1 MDENQNTSKP
11 NENELP
17 RLRGLYKNVNVSVRS
32 LNRIIIVCVLLIM
45 AFVAINLRN
54 PGLTVTFNSLGGSDV
69 ASQEQMYGELLAL
82 PESPT
87 REGYAF
93 TGWYKDYACFEL
105 WDADTDT
112 IQSDMTLYAGW
123 QKLQ

>member
-1 MDENQNTSKP
+1 MDENQKTSKL

-17 RLRGLYKNVNVSVRS
+17 QLRGLYKNVNVSVKS

-69 ASQEQMYGELLAL
+69 ASQEQMYGELLVL

>member
-17 RLRGLYKNVNVSVRS
+17 QLRGLYKNVNVSVKS
-32 LNRIIIVCVLLIM
+32 LNRIIIVFVLLIM

>member
-1 MDENQNTSKP
+1 MDENQKTSKL

-17 RLRGLYKNVNVSVRS
+17 QLRGLYKNVNVSVKS

-54 PGLTVTFNSLGGSDV
+54 PGLTITFNSLGGSDV

>member
-17 RLRGLYKNVNVSVRS
+17 QLRGLYKNVNVSVRS

>member
-1 MDENQNTSKP
+1 MDEIQKTSRSEEK
-11 NENELP
+11 ELP
-17 RLRGLYKNVNVSVRS
+17 QLRGLYKNVNVSVKS

-87 REGYAF
+87 REGYVF

>member
-17 RLRGLYKNVNVSVRS
+17 QLRGLYKNVNVSVKS
-32 LNRIIIVCVLLIM
+32 LNRIIIVFVLLIM

-123 QKLQ
+123 QTLQ

>member
-17 RLRGLYKNVNVSVRS
+17 QLRGLYKNVNVSVKS

>member
-17 RLRGLYKNVNVSVRS
+17 QLRGLYKNVNVSVRS

-45 AFVAINLRN
+45 AFAAINLRN

>member
-17 RLRGLYKNVNVSVRS
+17 QLRGLYKNVNVSVKS

-45 AFVAINLRN
+45 AFAAINLRN

>member
-1 MDENQNTSKP
+1 MDENQKTSKL

-17 RLRGLYKNVNVSVRS
+17 QLRGLYKNVNVSVKS
-32 LNRIIIVCVLLIM
+32 LNRIIIVFVLLIM